1 MNHKKQP
8 LKKLT
13 TPTSRRAQL
22 PMACYGLALVLWVVL
37 GVFQMAGDAMAGLQE
52 YTLEVTDFQL
62 VGLESTGAHGVLQT
76 TNGDPQMLLDDLPG
90 AVRTVSYSADFA
102 GGEPREMCLYYTTK
116 VGQPY
121 SQERRVF
128 PEIVADGSYRYT
140 LPRGSIA
147 ALRLDPCS
155 PDEGKSLTVAFP
167 GVNITLNRAADL
179 PKGLDYFIP
188 SWYQCFCLIL
198 YPALAAAVFSWL
210 LALWRKFRS

>member
-90 AVRTVSYSADFA
+90 AVRTVSYSVGFA

-128 PEIVADGSYRYT
+128 PETVADGSYRYT

-155 PDEGKSLTVAFP
+155 PYEGKA
-167 GVNITLNRAADL
+167 
-179 PKGLDYFIP
+179 
-188 SWYQCFCLIL
+188 
-198 YPALAAAVFSWL
+198 
-210 LALWRKFRS
+210 